1 MKLPFLRKKKKKKS
15 RKRAFLKKEK
25 YIDFLGQVK
34 YALKDLFKT
43 YPERE
48 ALIKEMKKQTNLWL
62 NDLESIDTS
71 SFKAGVCFGV
81 LAFMQILQEE
91 RERKESYVV

>member
-1 MKLPFLRKKKKKKS
+1 MKLPFLRKKKKRKK
-15 RKRAFLKKEK
+15 KKYLKKEK
-25 YIDFLGQVK
+25 YIDFLGKVK
-34 YALKDLFKT
+34 YALEDLFKS

-62 NDLESIDTS
+62 NNLDSIETS

-81 LAFMQILQEE
+81 LESMKLLKEE
-91 RERKESYVV
+91 KERKETYVV